1 MAQRSLK
8 RYREKRSF
16 DKTPEPSGSGARKG
30 RSRSGPR
37 YVIQKHAARN
47 LHYDFRLEL
56 DGVLL
61 SWSVPKGPSL
71 APEEKRLAV
80 RTEDHPLDYADF
92 EGVIPKG
99 EYGGGAVIVWDRGTW
114 EPEGDARKGLE
125 RGRLTFDLHGEK
137 LRGRWHLVRTKLD
150 GGKRENWLLFKSRDA
165 EADAERDVVAEEP
178 QSAASG
184 RTIEAVADAP
194 KRVWHSDRKAKA
206 KAGQRAQSD
215 PLALVSELPLPFPL
229 TNLEKV
235 LYPEIGLRKGDILA
249 YYAVVADRMLPDL
262 AGRVLTLVRC
272 PDGRDRHCFFQKHA
286 TDGVPK
292 IVQRVPIEEAGKKEP
307 YMAVRDLAGLLALPQ
322 LGALEIHAWVA
333 HADKVERPDQLV
345 FDVDPDVGLAWDRVV
360 EATADLRATLR
371 DDGIESFVKTTGGKG
386 LHVVAP
392 VERRRTWDEHKE
404 YSRQVAE
411 RLAERSPDRYTTSI
425 RKRDRTGRIFLDY
438 LRNGRGATAVV
449 AYSTR
454 AREGATVAT
463 PLTWEELEA
472 GVDPHDFTV
481 ESVPRR
487 IARQERD
494 PWEGYAGLRQG
505 LPGARKR
512 PAAARPASSPAKPKP
527 APRPGPRT
535 DRPRPR
541 ARPKAARRPR

>member
-8 RYREKRSF
+8 RYREKRRF
-16 DKTPEPSGSGARKG
+16 DKTPEPSGSGARK
-30 RSRSGPR
+30 RSARDGPR

-125 RGRLTFDLHGEK
+125 RGRLTFELHGEK
-137 LRGRWHLVRTKLD
+137 LRGRWHLVRTRQG
-150 GGKRENWLLFKSRDA
+150 GGKRESWLLFKSRDA

-184 RTIEAVADAP
+184 RTIEAVAEAP
-194 KRVWHSDRKAKA
+194 KRVWHSDRKAKE
-206 KAGQRAQSD
+206 KAEKRAQGD
-215 PLALVSELPLPFPL
+215 PLALVSELPLPFAL

-235 LYPEIGLRKGDILA
+235 LYPEIGLRKGDVLA

-286 TDGVPK
+286 TEGVPK
-292 IVQRVPIEEAGKKEP
+292 VVQRVPIEEAGKKEP

-360 EATADLRATLR
+360 EATSDLRAALR
-371 DDGIESFVKTTGGKG
+371 EDGIESFVKTTGGKG

-404 YSRQVAE
+404 YSRSVAE
-411 RLAERSPDRYTTSI
+411 RLAGAHPDRYTTSI

-438 LRNGRGATAVV
+438 LRNGRGATAIV

-472 GVDPHDFTV
+472 GALPHDFTV
-481 ESVPRR
+481 ETVPRR

-494 PWEGYAGLRQG
+494 PWEGYADLRQA
-505 LPGARKR
+505 LPGAR
-512 PAAARPASSPAKPKP
+512 PAKPRR
-527 APRPGPRT
+527 ARRPDPRT

-541 ARPKAARRPR
+541 ARPKAGRRPR

>member
-1 MAQRSLK
+1 MLWVMAQRSLRTYRAK
-8 RYREKRSF
+8 RRF
-16 DKTPEPSGSGARKG
+16 DRTPEPAGSGSRRARKP
-30 RSRSGPR
+30 RALR
-37 YVIQKHAARN
+37 YVIQKHAARS

-71 APEEKRLAV
+71 SPQEKRLAV

-114 EPEGDARKGLE
+114 TPEGDARKDLE

-137 LRGRWHLVRTKLD
+137 LRGRWHLVRTRLD

-178 QSAASG
+178 ASAATG
-184 RTIEAVADAP
+184 RTIESVAEAP
-194 KRVWHSDRKAKA
+194 KRVWHSNRKAAGA
-206 KAGQRAQSD
+206 KPARRAASGD
-215 PLALVSELPLPFPL
+215 PLELVSALPLPYPL

-235 LYPEIGLRKGDILA
+235 LYPEIGLRKGDVLA

-292 IVQRVPIEEAGKKEP
+292 AVQRVPIVEEGGKREP

-360 EATADLRATLR
+360 DAADDLRAALR
-371 DDGIESFVKTTGGKG
+371 EDGLESFVKTTGGKG

-392 VERRRTWDEHKE
+392 VARRRAWDEHRD
-404 YSRQVAE
+404 YARGIAE

-425 RKRDRTGRIFLDY
+425 RKRDRTGRIFLDW

-463 PLTWEELEA
+463 PLTWKELAA

-481 ESVPRR
+481 ATVPRR
-487 IARQERD
+487 IAAQSRD
-494 PWEGYAGLRQG
+494 PWEGYADLGQG
-505 LPGARKR
+505 IPGTAR
-512 PAAARPASSPAKPKP
+512 
-527 APRPGPRT
+527 
-535 DRPRPR
+535 
-541 ARPKAARRPR
+541 RRPRSAKAAGARARR

>member
-16 DKTPEPSGSGARKG
+16 DKTPEPSGSGVRRARKG
-30 RSRSGPR
+30 RGLR

-71 APEEKRLAV
+71 SPDEKRLAV

-99 EYGGGAVIVWDRGTW
+99 EYGGGTVIVWDRGTW
-114 EPEGDARKGLE
+114 EPVGDARKGLE
-125 RGRLTFDLHGEK
+125 RGRLTFDLHGDK
-137 LRGRWHLVRTKLD
+137 LRGRWHLVRTRLD

-165 EADAERDVVAEEP
+165 EADAARDVVAEEP
-178 QSAASG
+178 ASAASG
-184 RTIEAVADAP
+184 RTLEDVTEEP
-194 KRVWHSDRKAKA
+194 KRVWHSDRKAKE
-206 KAGQRAQSD
+206 KAQRRAQAD
-215 PLALVSELPLPFPL
+215 PLELVRELPLPYPL

-235 LYPEIGLRKGDILA
+235 LDPEIGLRKGDVLA
-249 YYAVVADRMLPDL
+249 YYAVVAERMLPDL
-262 AGRVLTLVRC
+262 AGRVLTLVRH
-272 PDGRDRHCFFQKHA
+272 PDGRDHKGFFQKHA
-286 TDGVPK
+286 TAGVPK
-292 IVQRVPIEEAGKKEP
+292 VVARVPIEEEDGKREP
-307 YMAVRDLAGLLALPQ
+307 YMAVHDLAGLLALPQ

-333 HADKVERPDQLV
+333 HADQVERPDQLV
-345 FDVDPDVGLAWDRVV
+345 FDVDPDVGLAWDRTVD
-360 EATADLRATLR
+360 AARDLRAALK
-371 DDGIESFVKTTGGKG
+371 DDGLESFVKTTGGKG

-392 VERRRTWDEHKE
+392 VARGHGWDEHKA
-404 YSRQVAE
+404 YAAGVAE
-411 RLAERSPDRYTTSI
+411 RLAAAHPDRYTTNI
-425 RKRDRTGRIFLDY
+425 RKRERTGRIFLDW

-463 PLTWEELEA
+463 PLTWKELDA
-472 GVDPHDFTV
+472 GALPHDFTV
-481 ESVPRR
+481 ETVPPR
-487 IARQERD
+487 IAAQKRD
-494 PWEGYAGLRQG
+494 PWEAYADLRQA
-505 LPGARKR
+505 LPGARSAPR
-512 PAAARPASSPAKPKP
+512 RRARPT
-527 APRPGPRT
+527 GPRT
-535 DRPRPR
+535 GRPRPR